1 MIFSE
6 LALPANPPGAVPLN
20 RSQIWQGLEQ
30 KALDAVPY
38 VEVIT
43 ACREINRL
51 SDTVFDREIS
61 DGRARYV
68 ERVWLEP
75 HNRVVFA
82 RIEGP
87 VLGTITNEIIEE
99 NGELGLRFQFA
110 LVISPGAEL
119 PITEEQ
125 LSAQMT
131 TAYKAAVESTL
142 AAVRERIAE
151 PTR

>member
-6 LALPANPPGAVPLN
+6 LTLPANPPGAVPLT

-30 KALDAVPY
+30 KAVNAVPY
-38 VEVIT
+38 VEAIT
-43 ACREINRL
+43 SCREINRL

-75 HNRVVFA
+75 ENRVVFT

-87 VLGTITNEIIEE
+87 VLGMITNEITEE

-110 LVISPGAEL
+110 LVISPGADL
-119 PITEEQ
+119 PITEDQ
-125 LSAQMT
+125 LSAEVA

-151 PTR
+151 PAR